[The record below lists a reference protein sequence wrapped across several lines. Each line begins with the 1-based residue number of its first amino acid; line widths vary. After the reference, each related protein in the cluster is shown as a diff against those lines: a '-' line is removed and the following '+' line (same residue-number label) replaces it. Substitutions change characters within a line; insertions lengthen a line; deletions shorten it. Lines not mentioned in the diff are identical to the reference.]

1 MIGDHRPL
9 YDFGVEK
16 YDVLDHY
23 YKPSTEKPVE
33 LRTPEDLKLIEELN
47 TINTFKVYVISKKG

>member
-1 MIGDHRPL
+1 LIGDHKQL

-16 YDVLDHY
+16 YDVLDYY

-33 LRTPEDLKLIEELN
+33 LRTPED
-47 TINTFKVYVISKKG
+47 